1 MNGVNASRSASA
13 RVSWPLV
20 FLASAGLVAAVSLYA
35 GYRSGQIAQPASTAA
50 DGKPAGPTAARE
62 NGGAP
67 ADGERAQAAP
77 ELAWP
82 RWAFQLKDP
91 LPERKPPLTPP
102 PWRILGA
109 TMTQGTWNLLILREG
124 KAETEY
130 FKVGDKLPGNYL
142 ITAISEEDVT
152 LKHGKREMVLAYI
165 GTP

>member
-1 MNGVNASRSASA
+1 MSAVNANNPAAA
-13 RVSWPLV
+13 RVSWPLI
-20 FLASAGLVAAVSLYA
+20 FLATAGLVVVVSLYA
-35 GYRSGQIAQPASTAA
+35 GYRSGQIVQAASGAA
-50 DGKPAGPTAARE
+50 DGKPT
-62 NGGAP
+62 AP
-67 ADGERAQAAP
+67 AAPQESGGPSTDKERANAAP

-91 LPERKPPLTPP
+91 LPERQPPLTPP